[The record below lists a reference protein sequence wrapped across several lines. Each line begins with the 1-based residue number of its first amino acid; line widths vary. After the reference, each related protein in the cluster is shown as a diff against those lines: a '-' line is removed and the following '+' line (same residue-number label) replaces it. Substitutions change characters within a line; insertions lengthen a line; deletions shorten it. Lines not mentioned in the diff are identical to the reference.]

1 MASKTVRP
9 VEGSA
14 ATIRVP
20 GDKSISHRAVILG
33 AIATGMTTIDGFL
46 ASEDCL
52 NTLRAVQAMGVA
64 VGRDGGRVVVR
75 GVGLDGLH
83 EPPIVVDV
91 GNSGT
96 GIRLL
101 SGLAAGQDFT
111 TTITG
116 DASIRQ
122 RPMDRIVKPLTAM
135 GATITG
141 ASGGMHAPL
150 TIRGGGL
157 RGVEYDSPVASAQ
170 VKSATLLAGLYAEG
184 ATTASEPALSRDH
197 TERMLTAFG
206 AEVRRDGLAVTVS
219 PRPEL
224 TAQDVRVPTDIS
236 SAAFFIVAGLLVPQ
250 ASVTCAAVGVN
261 PTRAGI
267 VDALRAMGG
276 DIQPERET
284 MSGAEPVAD
293 LKACTSS
300 LRGAEFGGDDIVT
313 MIDELPLIA
322 LAASQAQGRTV
333 VRDAAELRVKETD
346 RIATIVSELA
356 NLGVEV
362 GPRPDGFVVEG
373 PQAIRGGEC
382 ESHGDHRIA
391 MMCAVAGLIADAP
404 TTVHNVECI
413 STSFPTFWELL
424 EQL

>member
-1 MASKTVRP
+1 MASRTVHP
-9 VEGSA
+9 VHGSR

-20 GDKSISHRAVILG
+20 GDKSISHRAAILG
-33 AIATGMTTIDGFL
+33 AVATGVTTVRGFL
-46 ASEDCL
+46 ESEDCL
-52 NTLRAVQAMGVA
+52 NTLRAVQAMGA
-64 VGRDGGRVVVR
+64 SVGQDKGLVVVR
-75 GVGLDGLH
+75 GVGLDGLR
-83 EPPIVVDV
+83 EPATVVDV

-141 ASGGMHAPL
+141 ASGGMYAPL

-157 RGVEYDSPVASAQ
+157 HGIEYDSPVASAQ
-170 VKSATLLAGLYAEG
+170 VKSATLLAGLYADS
-184 ATTASEPALSRDH
+184 ATTTREPSLSRDH
-197 TERMLTAFG
+197 TERMLTVFG
-206 AEVRRDGLAVTVS
+206 ADVRRDGLAVTVS

-224 TAQDVRVPTDIS
+224 TGQDVVVPSDIS
-236 SAAFFIVAGLLVPQ
+236 SAAFFIVAGLLV
-250 ASVTCAAVGVN
+250 ADATVTCVAVGVN
-261 PTRAGI
+261 PTRTGI
-267 VDALRAMGG
+267 LDALRAMRG
-276 DIQPERET
+276 DVRPQREV

-293 LKACTSS
+293 LETSTSS
-300 LRGAEFGGDDIVT
+300 LRGAEFGGDEIVT
-313 MIDELPLIA
+313 MIDELPLVA
-322 LAASQAQGRTV
+322 LAASQAHGRTV

-362 GPRPDGFVVEG
+362 APRPDGFVIEG
-373 PQAIRGGEC
+373 PQPIRGGEC

-391 MMCAVAGLIADAP
+391 MMCAVAGLIADRP
-404 TTVHNVECI
+404 TTVHNVECVN
-413 STSFPTFWELL
+413 TSFPTFWELL